1 VNLEGVT
8 IKLLLTEENKELAL
22 SSYSELKPDYF
33 SNTFKAVLRHI
44 KEFYDTNGGIPS
56 LKELEVFRS
65 RDRKTLSA
73 ISSISLI
80 DTQDIDIRVAIE
92 ELANQSA
99 QNITLDMLDVLL
111 QDISLLGRHELLDKL
126 AYLPI
131 QLEETLT
138 TSEVIYT
145 AKSLSVFKRPDALA
159 KARMLC
165 GICNAWDYEAG
176 GYYRQEFV
184 LLGGK
189 RGAGKSVFC
198 ANLVAQQHRQGNVS
212 IYATIEMTAEE
223 CWHRIMCVLAQ
234 VEFSKLRKDQLT
246 DEDNVKLARTMASLF
261 IGGDEVFE
269 KHFVQNTSPNVFD
282 FQDELQRTCK
292 EKDEGRIIIL
302 DDRDLT
308 IATLDVKVSS
318 YKSRYGDLLTLVV
331 VDYINQLILEPG
343 ADPYDWKTQTTLGKL
358 LKNQARKN
366 DICLVSPYQMDDNG
380 IARFA
385 KGILDAADLAQL
397 INIID
402 KETGVMA
409 LETTKAR
416 STKDD
421 GKYGLRMDWK
431 TLTIDPTEIDL
442 EAMDGS
448 EQEETSTPTPKKE
461 QLSEGDLII

>member
-33 SNTFKAVLRHI
+33 TNTFKAVLRHI
-44 KEFYDTNGGIPS
+44 KEFYDTKGQIPS
-56 LKELEVFRS
+56 MQELEVFRS

-73 ISSISLI
+73 IASISLI
-80 DTQDIDIRVAIE
+80 DTKDVDIRVAID

-99 QNITLDMLDVLL
+99 QNVTLDMLDELL

-138 TSEVIYT
+138 TSDVVFT
-145 AKSLSVFKRPDALA
+145 AKSIPVFKRAEALA
-159 KARMLC
+159 KAKMLC

-189 RGAGKSVFC
+189 RGSGKSVFC
-198 ANLVAQQHRQGNVS
+198 ANLIAQQHKQGNVS

-223 CWHRIMCVLAQ
+223 CWHRIICVLAQ
-234 VEFSKLRKDQLT
+234 VEFSKLRKDELT
-246 DEDNVKLARTMASLF
+246 EEDNVKLAQVMASLF
-261 IGGDEVFE
+261 IDGDKVYE
-269 KHFVQNTSPNVFD
+269 KHFILNTEPNVFD
-282 FQDELQRTCK
+282 FQDELQSTCK

-308 IATLDVKVSS
+308 ISTLDVKVSS

-331 VDYINQLILEPG
+331 VDYINQLVLEPG
-343 ADPYDWKTQTTLGKL
+343 ADPYDWKTQITLGKL

-366 DICLVSPYQMDDNG
+366 DVCLVSPYQMDDNG
-380 IARFA
+380 GTRFA

-397 INIID
+397 IQIMD
-402 KETGVMA
+402 KESGLMA
-409 LETTKAR
+409 LETTKSR
-416 STKDD
+416 SAKDD

-442 EAMDGS
+442 EDMDG
-448 EQEETSTPTPKKE
+448 EEAVEATPQFKKE
-461 QLSEGDLII
+461 EAREGDLL